1 MEIYHIRQET
11 TPFPLPPSVMA
22 LGYFDGLHLGHQTVL
37 EHTVRISRENHWV
50 PSLLTF
56 HPHPREVLAG
66 PGKVTYLT
74 SLDQRLQLFEQHGME
89 QIFLVQFDQ
98 AFANLSPQEF
108 VHQYV
113 LDFHAK
119 YVVSGFDYTFG
130 QYGRGNAA
138 MLQEFG
144 EQLGFGV
151 DIVPPIL
158 YEGDKVSSTR
168 IRQLIQEGKI
178 EAVPPLLGKP
188 FQLVGTVIIGDQR
201 GRTLGFPTANLRLTT
216 NYILPKH
223 GVYACKVHWNGREY
237 EAVMNVG
244 KKPTFLQGNEV
255 DCEVHLI
262 DFNGDL
268 YGETMVV
275 DLFAFIREEQ
285 KFPNREALISQIKM
299 DVEQVRRSMLY

>member
-108 VHQYV
+108 VHQYL

-119 YVVSGFDYTFG
+119 HVVSGFDYTFG
-130 QYGRGNAA
+130 QFGRGNAA

-158 YEGDKVSSTR
+158 YEGEKVSSTR
-168 IRQLIQEGKI
+168 IRQLIQEGKL

-188 FQLVGTVIIGDQR
+188 FQLVGTVITGDQR
-201 GRTLGFPTANLRLTT
+201 GRTLGFPTANLRLMT
-216 NYILPKH
+216 NYILPKR
-223 GVYACKVHWNGREY
+223 GVYACKAHWNGKEY
-237 EAVMNVG
+237 RAVMNVG

-255 DCEVHLI
+255 DCEVHLL

-275 DLFAFIREEQ
+275 DLLAFIREEQ
-285 KFPNREALISQIKM
+285 KFPNREALIKQIKM
-299 DVEQVRRSMLY
+299 DVELVRRSMLY